1 MSICFSCWC
10 AVMQSGAGLASY
22 SPSSF
27 GKRINA
33 MGFVSLLLREV
44 ECFGDE
50 MSAMYDLGTSDF

>member
-1 MSICFSCWC
+1 
-10 AVMQSGAGLASY
+10 MQSGAGLASY

-33 MGFVSLLLREV
+33 MGFVSLLFREV